1 MAAAMIDFGAR
12 GAEAAAKVFISAMV
26 HPVGTGGVH
35 AEFEKGTE
43 GTEGAEDA
51 EDVDGLD
58 GAEGEVQMYAAA
70 PAAPAAMATF
80 DWLKAVCDAEG
91 TIFVNTQLAE
101 TKEYHEDFS
110 DPFLGDLQTR
120 DTVASGAELRI
131 LPLGDSITYG
141 YQPDPGDGNNGNGYR
156 LQLQK
161 DLSGSRMTFVGSIA
175 WSGNMANNNNEGH
188 PGATISQIE
197 GYAGNSLASRPNVVL
212 IHAGT
217 NDLHNNEPTDPYAS
231 APDRLRSLIQKVI
244 SVCPDATIL
253 VAQIIHAG
261 DQPTEE
267 RIATYNAQVPGV
279 VAGIAKT
286 HKNIAV
292 VDFGSVTANDLI
304 DGLHPRDSGYKKM
317 GDIWFAAIRQA
328 DANGWIQAPVGSG
341 LIAGGQ
347 ECAPANLQWYRAQ
360 NGAQIAGGIGGTGAD
375 TVFADINGDGVDDYV
390 FIDQSG
396 VLKVYVNGGPTTDGS
411 NGWVWAPQGKD
422 GVINNGAGASRDQ
435 VHLADINGDGK
446 ADFLIVDQDSGAT
459 TAYLN
464 GGPNSDPS
472 QGYVWLPVNG
482 QIASGIGRDGKG
494 IRFADINGDGKADYC
509 WIGPNG
515 ELIVYINVFGEGTA
529 TFVPYN
535 NGNPIAT
542 GVGGS
547 RDEIRLADINGD
559 GRADYL
565 RVHAANGATDLWLN
579 EVGTNPSFFIPQHNI
594 AAGVGAK
601 GEDVQFARLTRT
613 GRADYIPVVPSSGAI
628 SPWLNGCKA

>member
-1 MAAAMIDFGAR
+1 MLSVCVI
-12 GAEAAAKVFISAMV
+12 
-26 HPVGTGGVH
+26 GT
-35 AEFEKGTE
+35 
-43 GTEGAEDA
+43 
-51 EDVDGLD
+51 L
-58 GAEGEVQMYAAA
+58 
-70 PAAPAAMATF
+70 
-80 DWLKAVCDAEG
+80 
-91 TIFVNTQLAE
+91 FVNTPLAE
-101 TKEYHEDFS
+101 EEEYHADFS
-110 DPFLGDLQTR
+110 DFLLGSFQTR
-120 DTVASGAELRI
+120 DTVASGTELRI

-141 YQPDPGDGNNGNGYR
+141 YQSDPGDGNNGNGYR

-161 DLSGSRMTFVGSIA
+161 DLSASRVTFVGSVT

-197 GYAGNSLASRPNVVL
+197 GYASNSLGLKPNVVL

-217 NDLHNNEPTDPYAS
+217 NDLHTNEPKDPYAS
-231 APDRLRSLIQKVI
+231 APDRLRSLIRKVI
-244 SVCPDATIL
+244 TVCPDATIL
-253 VAQIIHAG
+253 VAKIIHAG
-261 DQPTEE
+261 DRPTED
-267 RIATYNAQVPGV
+267 RLATFNAQVPGV
-279 VAGIAKT
+279 VADFAKT

-317 GDIWFAAIRQA
+317 GDIWYAAIKQA

-341 LIAGGQ
+341 SIAGGK

-360 NGAQIAGGIGGTGAD
+360 NGAQIAGGIGGTGAG

-396 VLKVYVNGGPTTDGS
+396 VLKVYVNGGPATDGS

-435 VHLADINGDGK
+435 VHLADINGDGR
-446 ADFLIVDQDSGAT
+446 ADFLIVDQNSGAT

-464 GGPNSDPS
+464 GGPNSDPN
-472 QGYVWLPVNG
+472 QGYVWHPVNG

-509 WIGPNG
+509 WVGPNG

-535 NGNPIAT
+535 NGNPIAS

-565 RVHAANGATDLWLN
+565 WVHAADGATDLWLN
-579 EVGTNPSFFIPQHNI
+579 EVGFNPSFFIPQNNI

-601 GEDVQFARLTRT
+601 GPEVRFGRLTRT